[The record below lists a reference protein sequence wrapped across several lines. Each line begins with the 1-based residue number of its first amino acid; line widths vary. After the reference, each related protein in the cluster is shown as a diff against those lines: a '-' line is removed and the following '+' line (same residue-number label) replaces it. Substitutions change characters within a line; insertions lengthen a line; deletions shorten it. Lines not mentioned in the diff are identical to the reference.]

1 MQVEFGASVIGVAGK
16 RLGEVEGLI
25 VDAGTKR
32 ARSLVVDAGVL
43 DRSRHM
49 VGVSAIT
56 RVDDE
61 GLHLDDTAAR
71 TEAQSP
77 IIDSEEVS
85 FEQRVAPP
93 TEYIPAAGVGGPVVA
108 IEPPVPGSYP
118 DEGSF
123 FEFAPLDPP
132 PVEIES
138 NLLENEVVLGK
149 STRAIS
155 SDGHEVGDVDTF
167 ALGDMG
173 LVDAIG
179 VSHGLLR
186 KERFTVRL
194 ADIGEFGTDKV
205 HLKLTKAQAD
215 ALGRSA

>member
-1 MQVEFGASVIGVAGK
+1 MQVAFGTSVIGIAGK

-56 RVDDE
+56 RVDEE

-108 IEPPVPGSYP
+108 IEPPVSGSYP
-118 DEGSF
+118 DESSF

-149 STRAIS
+149 RTRAIS

-167 ALGDMG
+167 SLGDMG
-173 LVDAIG
+173 QVDAIA
-179 VSHGLLR
+179 VSHGFLR
-186 KERFTVRL
+186 KERYTVQL
-194 ADIGEFGTDKV
+194 SDIDEFGTDKV
-205 HLKLTKAQAD
+205 HLRLTRAQAE
-215 ALGRSA
+215 ALGQTA